1 MKTRAG
7 DVLAYLIK
15 NTRYGNK
22 VSVSPKIISSETG
35 IHLTHVSTYLKVLVA
50 EGYIGRDKS
59 DSGANIFMICPA
71 IGVAGDSESEETA
84 WREWERLK
92 LKCAK
97 KQVREVLKRS
107 AQTARIIN

>member
-35 IHLTHVSTYLKVLVA
+35 IHLTHVSGYLKVLVT
-50 EGYIGRDKS
+50 EGYIARDKS
-59 DSGANIFMICPA
+59 DSGENIFIICPA
-71 IGVAGDSESEETA
+71 IGVAGDSESEARA
-84 WREWERLK
+84 WREWNGLK
-92 LKCAK
+92 LKCTK

-107 AQTARIIN
+107 TK